1 MSSSNQRLC
10 LYAEHLAWN
19 LGAYGTGCMNAECM
33 GEGFQTKVQGHPHS
47 PSISEAVY
55 FDMEDLRDKV
65 FYLFGFGF

>member
-1 MSSSNQRLC
+1 MLSVK
-10 LYAEHLAWN
+10 
-19 LGAYGTGCMNAECM
+19 
-33 GEGFQTKVQGHPHS
+33 GEIPNKSTREIHTH